1 MQTFV
6 RTSLFSIL
14 GAAAVAC
21 SAHGQVAVQA
31 PPPPEATI
39 VVGTPPPATVVV
51 AQPPPPPPPVVVV
64 QPPPPPPAV
73 HPAYLHALSDLR
85 QARFNLARRGGDRAM
100 KWDEAIAIG
109 AIDRAI
115 ADIKA
120 AAIDDGKNL
129 DDHPPVDAREPRA
142 GRLHRA
148 LSALRQSLADVTQ
161 EEDNAYAQGLKA
173 KAVRNINEAI
183 RLTEQGIFAA
193 EHDI

>member
-1 MQTFV
+1 
-6 RTSLFSIL
+6 
-14 GAAAVAC
+14 
-21 SAHGQVAVQA
+21 
-31 PPPPEATI
+31 
-39 VVGTPPPATVVV
+39 
-51 AQPPPPPPPVVVV
+51 
-64 QPPPPPPAV
+64 
-73 HPAYLHALSDLR
+73 
-85 QARFNLARRGGDRAM
+85 M

-115 ADIKA
+115 ADIKG

-129 DDHPPVDAREPRA
+129 DDHPPVDAREARA

-148 LSALRQSLADVTQ
+148 LAALRQSLADVNQ

-173 KAVRNINEAI
+173 KAIRNINEAI